1 MNINT
6 IVETL
11 ESYVIIKEL
20 KIYKIRI
27 ITEVLFMTAT
37 WEKKEGNQGLL
48 TVTVPK
54 EEVDKGLDK
63 AFKKLLNKLMYLV
76 SVKVKCQDHYLNKDL
91 VLNHYTKML

>member
-27 ITEVLFMTAT
+27 ITEVFIDDSNMG
-37 WEKKEGNQGLL
+37 KERR
-48 TVTVPK
+48 
-54 EEVDKGLDK
+54 
-63 AFKKLLNKLMYLV
+63 
-76 SVKVKCQDHYLNKDL
+76 
-91 VLNHYTKML
+91 